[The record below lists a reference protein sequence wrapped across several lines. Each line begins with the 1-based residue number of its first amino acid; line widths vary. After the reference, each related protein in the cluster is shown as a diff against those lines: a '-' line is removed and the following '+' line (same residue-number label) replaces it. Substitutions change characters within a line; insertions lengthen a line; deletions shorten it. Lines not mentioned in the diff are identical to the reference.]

1 VKRSMKFILIVIMVA
16 AVGAIVVSESSAGPS
31 NPAKIA
37 FADMQKVLEST
48 RDWVTLNTDYQK
60 DTQFYQGQLDSLSR
74 EYQDLANSGAS
85 QEALLQKQQEILTK
99 KSQYEQTLETT
110 YNAKLQVIMEQVNK
124 RIRDYATFI
133 GIDMVISDEIV
144 VYGSSAYNITDAIIE
159 YMKGFQN

>member
-1 VKRSMKFILIVIMVA
+1 MKFILIVIMVA

>member
-1 VKRSMKFILIVIMVA
+1 MKFILIVIMVV

>member
-1 VKRSMKFILIVIMVA
+1 MKRSMKFILIVIMVA

>member
-1 VKRSMKFILIVIMVA
+1 MKRSMKFILIVILVA

>member
-1 VKRSMKFILIVIMVA
+1 MKRSMKFILIVIMVA
-16 AVGAIVVSESSAGPS
+16 AVGVIVVSESSAGPS

-110 YNAKLQVIMEQVNK
+110 YNAKLQVILEQVNK

>member
-1 VKRSMKFILIVIMVA
+1 MVA

>member
-1 VKRSMKFILIVIMVA
+1 MKRSMKFILIVIMVV

-110 YNAKLQVIMEQVNK
+110 YNAKLQVILEQVNK

>member
-1 VKRSMKFILIVIMVA
+1 MKFILIVIMVA

-48 RDWVTLNTDYQK
+48 RDCYIEYTDYQK

-110 YNAKLQVIMEQVNK
+110 YNAKLQVILEQVNK

>member
-1 VKRSMKFILIVIMVA
+1 MKRSMKFILIVIMVA

-110 YNAKLQVIMEQVNK
+110 YNAKLQVILEQVNK

>member
-1 VKRSMKFILIVIMVA
+1 MKRSMKFILIVIMVV

>member
-1 VKRSMKFILIVIMVA
+1 VKRSMKFILIVIMVV

>member
-1 VKRSMKFILIVIMVA
+1 MKRSMKFILIVIMVA

-110 YNAKLQVIMEQVNK
+110 YNAKLQVILEQVNK
-124 RIRDYATFI
+124 RIKDYATFI
-133 GIDMVISDEIV
+133 GIDMVISSEIV
-144 VYGSSAYNITDAIIE
+144 VYGSAAYDITDAIIE

>member
-1 VKRSMKFILIVIMVA
+1 MKFILIVIMVA

-110 YNAKLQVIMEQVNK
+110 YNAKLQVILEQVNK